1 MPEKLLGKLLVYK
14 MPEGI
19 ASGMIIEVASCAG
32 SNDKGRTPMETGN
45 SAGLL
50 VSPRNSTDMIFAARR
65 FLLNRIRMCQKSRL
79 WFLRESILI
88 MQRSVRII
96 YGDIL

>member
-32 SNDKGRTPMETGN
+32 SNDKGRTPMGTGN
-45 SAGLL
+45 IDLFAKAGATIVVRDCCSGFKFSL
-50 VSPRNSTDMIFAARR
+50 R
-65 FLLNRIRMCQKSRL
+65 F
-79 WFLRESILI
+79 
-88 MQRSVRII
+88 
-96 YGDIL
+96 

>member
-1 MPEKLLGKLLVYK
+1 MRYVNAVAPELLGKLLVYK

-50 VSPRNSTDMIFAARR
+50 VSRRNNMDIINVKMKCSKIDLFAKAGATIVVRDCCSGFKFSLR
-65 FLLNRIRMCQKSRL
+65 F
-79 WFLRESILI
+79 
-88 MQRSVRII
+88 
-96 YGDIL
+96 